1 MSNIKNK
8 KKRNVAKKLLAEI
21 SKVNNRQLRQMPVT
35 KRLPSLNG
43 GAC

>member
-8 KKRNVAKKLLAEI
+8 KKRNAVKKLLAEI
-21 SKVNNRQLRQMPVT
+21 SKVNNRQLQQMPVT